1 MSSPSRLMAAGI
13 PAAAALQLGTDS
25 APNTQLIA
33 NGTSFAAGTSLV
45 ANFSVFGTVAS
56 GGIAILPAAEAQ
68 NQYVVFNGGSNALLV
83 DPQPTEFINAGTV
96 GQGFSVT
103 AGKSCQFTPG
113 KNTSAV
119 PPVGAWIANLSA

>member
-1 MSSPSRLMAAGI
+1 MSSAPRLMASGI
-13 PAAAALQLGTDS
+13 PAAAALQLGIDS

-45 ANFSVFGTVAS
+45 ANFNIFGTVAS
-56 GGIAILPAAEAQ
+56 GGIAILPFAEAQ
-68 NQYVVFNGGSNALLV
+68 GLCVVFNGGSNALLV

-96 GQGFSVT
+96 GQGFSVA
-103 AGKSCQFTPG
+103 AGKSCLFVPG